1 MTVLD
6 AYAVVAYL
14 RGESAAGQVKD
25 LLRSPTWM
33 CAVNA
38 AEVMDQLIRIDGHD
52 RDEVEIR
59 VATLVADGMTIHP
72 VSDDLGITAGTLR
85 AKHYSQRTC
94 NVSLA
99 DCFAAATALSLHM
112 PIATADPHLLN
123 LVHAEN
129 GMVHTLTQR
138 LNLGGK

>member
-14 RGESAAGQVKD
+14 RGENAAVEVAE

-33 CAVNA
+33 CAVNV
-38 AEVMDQLIRIDGHD
+38 AEVMDQLIRVDSHD
-52 RDEVEIR
+52 RDEVEVR

-72 VSDDLGITAGTLR
+72 VSDDLGITAGVLR
-85 AKHYSQRTC
+85 AKHYSQRRC

-99 DCFAAATALSLHM
+99 DCFAAASALILGM
-112 PIATADPHLLN
+112 PIATADPHLLD
-123 LVHAEN
+123 LVAAEN
-129 GMVHTLTQR
+129 GQVHPLAQR
-138 LNLGGK
+138 INPGQ